1 MNQVSI
7 QIPSELFCAIYSIF
21 QGSTQKVITDALQNL
36 VNENLPVG
44 NFKEGH
50 TVNIEIP
57 WPNSNTKEYRV
68 WKICQEILAE
78 YNGLLTANHKELV
91 IQRCSQQGIHINT
104 ANTNYSNWKRFWNAS
119 QKVSQA

>member
-1 MNQVSI
+1 MTRNKYI
-7 QIPSELFCAIYSIF
+7 KALRRKLMKKKKNTKI
-21 QGSTQKVITDALQNL
+21 ITRKTLRQNI

-91 IQRCSQQGIHINT
+91 IQRCSQQGININT
-104 ANTNYSNWKRFWNAS
+104 ANTNYSNWKRFCNAS